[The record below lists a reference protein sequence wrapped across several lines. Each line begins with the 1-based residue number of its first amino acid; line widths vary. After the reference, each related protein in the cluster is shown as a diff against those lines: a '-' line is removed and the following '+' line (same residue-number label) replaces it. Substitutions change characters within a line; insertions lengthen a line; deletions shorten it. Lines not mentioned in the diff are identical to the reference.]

1 MSFAK
6 KVSFEPP
13 ALSSYKG
20 NGERFYCFVLILKEK
35 TYLEADGPYMLDVIS
50 IERSLIGLLFFF
62 FLIKWDFFKVLVL
75 HKESDLFYYNI
86 SFC

>member
-1 MSFAK
+1 MVPFTICLSNIGVICK

-50 IERSLIGLLFFF
+50 IERSLMGLV
-62 FLIKWDFFKVLVL
+62 KVLVL
-75 HKESDLFYYNI
+75 
-86 SFC
+86 

>member
-1 MSFAK
+1 MFQSVNRKPLGDSLNGSIYNLLKQYRCHLQK

-50 IERSLIGLLFFF
+50 IERSLMGLL
-62 FLIKWDFFKVLVL
+62 
-75 HKESDLFYYNI
+75 
-86 SFC
+86 